1 MSNLIDKIFDRNIEG
16 IQTTLD
22 LAWKRSE
29 AITSNIANAET
40 PGYRA
45 VDVSF
50 AGELEKAFDA
60 QQSALKTTNAKHMDV
75 ESEGM
80 SHLIPDLSGMT
91 RADGNNVDLDIQM
104 ARMSRNTG
112 KYTMAAH
119 LVQKKMQIL
128 KAAIRYA
135 MR

>member
-1 MSNLIDKIFDRNIEG
+1 
-16 IQTTLD
+16 
-22 LAWKRSE
+22 
-29 AITSNIANAET
+29 
-40 PGYRA
+40 
-45 VDVSF
+45 
-50 AGELEKAFDA
+50 
-60 QQSALKTTNAKHMDV
+60 MDV